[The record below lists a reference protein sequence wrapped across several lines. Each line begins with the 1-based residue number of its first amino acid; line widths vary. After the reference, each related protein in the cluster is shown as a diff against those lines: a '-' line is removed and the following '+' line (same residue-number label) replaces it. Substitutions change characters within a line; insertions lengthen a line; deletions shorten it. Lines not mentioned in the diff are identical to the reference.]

1 MEHILEMRGISKYY
15 GSLLANDSVDL
26 TLSRGEILAVVGENG
41 AGKTTLMKI
50 LYGLEKASAG
60 TMTLSGSPLSPRNP
74 RDAINHGIGMVQQ
87 HFMLFPDFTVAE
99 NIVFG
104 TEPRKGHFMFDRGA
118 AAKTVEN
125 LCSKYSLQIDPRQT
139 VRSCSVGLQQRVEI
153 LKILNQDADIIILDE
168 PSAVLTPQE
177 VDELMRTIRRLAALG
192 KSFILITHKLR
203 EVMQVSDRVMV
214 MRQGKVVGE
223 MPTLETDIDRLSFLM
238 VGRQLTEE
246 RNSPRTASARVLEV
260 KDLRMK
266 DLRGRQAMDGIS
278 LHVDA
283 GEIVG
288 IAGVSGNGQSELV
301 QCITG
306 LSRADAGTITLLDK
320 ALALGDTGA
329 VRNSGCSHIPEDRYV
344 YGCAA
349 GATLAETTIMG
360 RQRGARFSRFGV
372 LKLRTI
378 GEYAQ
383 GLLWKYGVMF
393 SGLAQKA
400 EELSGGNLQ
409 KLIVAREIELE
420 TPLIVAAEPTR
431 GVDVGAMEFI
441 HGKLRLKRDTGGSV
455 LLVSSEL
462 SEILSLSDRIY
473 TIYNGRL
480 NAEFDRKDATEEK
493 LGLFMMG
500 GGNA

>member
-1 MEHILEMRGISKYY
+1 MDHILEMRGISKYY
-15 GSLLANDSVDL
+15 GTLLANNAVDL
-26 TLSRGEILAVVGENG
+26 MLSCGEILAVVGENG

-60 TMTLSGSPLSPRNP
+60 TIALSGKPLSLRNP
-74 RDAINHGIGMVQQ
+74 RDAIRHGIGMVQQ

-104 TEPRKGHFMFDRGA
+104 SEPRRARFLFDRGA
-118 AAKTVEN
+118 AEKTVEN
-125 LCSKYSLQIDPRQT
+125 LCKKYSLQIDPRQL

-177 VDELMRTIRRLAALG
+177 VEELMKTIRRLASLG

-223 MPTLETDIDRLSFLM
+223 MPTSETDIDRLSFLM
-238 VGRQLTEE
+238 VGRQLAEE
-246 RNSPRTASARVLEV
+246 RNSPRTASGTVLEV

-266 DLRGRQAMDGIS
+266 DLRGHQAIDGIS
-278 LHVDA
+278 LHVDS

-306 LSRADAGTITLLDK
+306 LAGADAGTITLLGRD
-320 ALALGDTGA
+320 LGNSNIGTI
-329 VRNSGCSHIPEDRYV
+329 RNSGCSHIPEDRYV
-344 YGCAA
+344 HGCAA
-349 GATLAETTIMG
+349 GATLAETAIIG
-360 RQRGARFSRFGV
+360 RQRGAKFSKAGV
-372 LKLRTI
+372 LNIQAIMDYSL
-378 GEYAQ
+378 
-383 GLLWKYGVMF
+383 GLLKKYDVMF
-393 SGLAQKA
+393 SGLSQKA

-420 TPLIVAAEPTR
+420 TPFIVAAEPTR

-441 HGKLRLKRDTGGSV
+441 HGKLRGKRDAGGSV

-473 TIYNGRL
+473 TIYNGKL